1 MSDVSPNILRGFLRP
16 MDLSDSD
23 IWQSESTIT
32 FQSVRPA
39 QPRPSGDYKL
49 VVTSSGDKPSSTP
62 AVITTDRSGTAG
74 DANGATFLW
83 KEEGGSNYGYDIGG
97 AISGFEPIQVNDV
110 TYGYKNPDSLTLSN
124 GNSLVVYERFT
135 VLSSTSRLIALATR
149 DRESGTWTTQNLL
162 TVGVYNNALYPCIC
176 ELPNGDL
183 LIAFWVAKNTDEC
196 QIGLLR
202 STDKGANWT
211 QITQAALTTPL
222 STKGSS
228 PFGFTPKRMRM
239 CGNEEHVLIV
249 AELLY
254 NDSSGGIKADR
265 MGQFASSN
273 MGASFST
280 VGITG
285 GSGAGVVFS
294 RYKPDCFVDK
304 NGFFR
309 VLYMRTIEQVYM
321 FTLPNAYYDVTTLDG
336 DINATLITDSSNS
349 PIIADPIT
357 YGSTT
362 RLDGE
367 LSCWR
372 DDEGSMFVA
381 LRNVSTSIT
390 YEDSLFLRVSR
401 DGGETWH
408 NLNNSGSTVDPIPF
422 YWINDA
428 QTIPVDLS
436 GSSSEGRHMI
446 VSTHDA
452 SPATQDNSISAL
464 YLGGY
469 STRTLHTY
477 VELPKWYQHGAL
489 PTTWIPI
496 EKPQDTPIYTT
507 TGTGSDS
514 LSNLALEITT
524 SIPQPNKY
532 YQVSPTTTPA
542 QGFVIHCGFKTV
554 SGYGSDYPVIHLR
567 TNDGSAGYE
576 LKIRVSSS
584 NLIIRDEVA
593 GASLA
598 TAAVST
604 TGLIELLIA
613 LKGDSITV
621 YYQTGT
627 ASGKLKA
634 KKNYSSITGTLTSDG
649 GGGTGSFI
657 HWGHVPVAAVAR
669 VSSWSWFNYAEG
681 ALTGG
686 GIDNETPIEGRLYPL
701 SGSNVY
707 VYDGLSISTKD
718 GPAFTGDQYTI
729 EQDSD
734 YPFNRIFPAYSYS
747 PRVQYRSAAVA
758 SGAVSELYIP
768 FHVDQTVQN
777 AAASSLGGDLIAIHL
792 NGINFQNV
800 ELYYYNVGTTAWVQY
815 ESTIDLAD
823 GLSFTFSRT
832 GSTITAGSPTIDEI
846 YLYHDEAKD
855 WILKLGSNTYR
866 RIVSNTEGL
875 LTNTAGKKAVLKL
888 EGVDNGADP
897 TSGTA
902 YIIPSS
908 ATITANL
915 LGVEGSAWAL
925 KIPSQETID
934 KYFTIGSF
942 LLGVVEVQAP
952 QYGRGRSLTYETNT
966 EIYESPDLGLRTRKR
981 SEGRRTLSVS
991 WSSGVSMHDYYGASL
1006 DPDYWTAS
1014 SLSGAQP
1021 VAAVNDVAYQME
1033 GLYRY
1038 LEGARIPT
1046 VYLPKIQRATTSALK
1061 IQVHNRR
1068 EAHLYC
1074 YLDSPI
1080 TYENILGDEMDNEV
1094 LRIGSLTLR
1103 EII

>member
-23 IWQSESTIT
+23 LWQSESTIT

-39 QPRPSGDYKL
+39 QPRPNGDYKL

-62 AVITTDRSGTAG
+62 AIITTDRSGTAG

-97 AISGFEPIQVNDV
+97 AISGFEPIQIND
-110 TYGYKNPDSLTLSN
+110 TTFSYEHPDALTLSN
-124 GNSLVVYERFT
+124 GNSIVVYERFT
-135 VLSSTSRLIALATR
+135 VLSTTLRTITVARR
-149 DRESGTWTTQNLL
+149 DRESGSITTANIL
-162 TVGVYNNALYPCIC
+162 TVGVFNNALYPCIC

-183 LIAFWVAKNTDEC
+183 LIAYWVAKNTDEC
-196 QIGLLR
+196 QLGVLR

-211 QITQAALTTPL
+211 ELTSAALTSSI
-222 STKGSS
+222 STSSSS
-228 PFGFTPKRMRM
+228 PFGFTPKRLRM
-239 CGNEEHVLIV
+239 CANEEHVLIV
-249 AELLY
+249 SEMLY
-254 NDSSGGIKADR
+254 NDNTAGSSDR

-285 GSGAGVVFS
+285 GPGAGAAFS
-294 RYKPDCFVDK
+294 RYRPDCLVDK

-309 VLYMRTIEQVYM
+309 VFYMVTIEIVDM
-321 FTLPNAYYDVTTLDG
+321 FTLPNAYYDITTLDG
-336 DINATLITDSSNS
+336 FINGTKVTDTGTE
-349 PIIADPIT
+349 PTIADIIT
-357 YGSTT
+357 YGSST
-362 RLDGE
+362 RLEGE
-367 LSCWR
+367 LSCWM
-372 DDEGSMFVA
+372 DEEGTMYVA
-381 LRNVSTSIT
+381 LRNVEAGIT

-408 NLNNSGSTVDPIPF
+408 NLNNSTATTNPTPF

-428 QTIPVDLS
+428 QTILTDIS
-436 GSSSEGRHMI
+436 GSSSEGRQMI

-452 SPATQDNSISAL
+452 SPGIQDNSISAL

-496 EKPQDTPIYTT
+496 EKPQDTPIYTS

-514 LSNLALEITT
+514 LTNLALEITT
-524 SIPQPNKY
+524 SIAQPNKY
-532 YQVSPTTTPA
+532 YQVFPTTTPA
-542 QGFVIHCGFKTV
+542 EGYIIHCSFKTI
-554 SGYGSDYPVIHLR
+554 SGYSSDHPIIHLR
-567 TNDGSAGYE
+567 TNDGSTGYE
-576 LKIRVSSS
+576 LKIRVSST
-584 NLIIRDEVA
+584 NLLIRDEIA

-598 TAAVST
+598 TAAVSS
-604 TGLIELLIA
+604 TGMLELLIA
-613 LKGDSITV
+613 LKGNSITV

-634 KKNYSSITGTLTSDG
+634 KKNYSSISGSLTSDG

-657 HWGHVPVAAVAR
+657 RWGHVPVAVVAR
-669 VSSWSWFNYAEG
+669 VSSWNWFNFAEG

-686 GIDNETPIEGRLYPL
+686 GIDNDTPVEGRLYPL

-718 GPAFTGDQYTI
+718 GPAFSGDEYTI

-734 YPFNRIFPAYSYS
+734 YPFNRIFPAFSYS

-758 SGAVSELYIP
+758 SGAVSQLYIP

-777 AAASSLGGDLIAIHL
+777 AAASSLGGDLIGIHL

-800 ELYYYNVGTTAWVQY
+800 ELYYYHVGTTSWVQY

-832 GSTITAGSPTIDEI
+832 GSTVTAGSPTVDQI

-855 WILKLGSNTYR
+855 WILKMGSTYR

-875 LTNTAGKKAVLKL
+875 LTNTTGKKAVLKL
-888 EGVDNGADP
+888 EGVDNAADP
-897 TSGTA
+897 SSGTA
-902 YIIPSS
+902 HIIPSS

-934 KYFTIGSF
+934 KYFTIGSL
-942 LLGVVEVQAP
+942 LLGVVEIQAP

-1080 TYENILGDEMDNEV
+1080 TYENVLGDEMDNEV
-1094 LRIGSLTLR
+1094 LRIGSLTLK